1 MIYNEQMLRVCR
13 RCVLDT
19 TDPDITFD
27 DEGLCSHCR
36 RYDAVFRS
44 AAQAAARGERLDDLE
59 QVVTKIKKAG
69 RRKQYDCIVGVSGG
83 VDSTY
88 VLLKATDWGLRPLA
102 VHFDSG
108 WNSELAVANIERA
121 TNVLDVDLLTQVA
134 DWPEMRDLQ
143 LSFLRSSVPN
153 CDIPQD
159 HAFPAIALK
168 TAARY
173 RIKYNLS
180 GYNFATESMLP
191 QSWGYRAGDLRH
203 LRAIHRQFG
212 TLRKLKNILPW
223 ECSSEISG
231 TAIL

>member
-59 QVVTKIKKAG
+59 QVVTKIQKAG

-83 VDSTY
+83 VDSTN

-108 WNSELAVANIERA
+108 WTPNWPLPISSAPPTCSTSIYSPRWPTRQKCETSNSLSQIFCSELRYSSGSRFSRHCVEDGRS
-121 TNVLDVDLLTQVA
+121 
-134 DWPEMRDLQ
+134 
-143 LSFLRSSVPN
+143 LS
-153 CDIPQD
+153 D
-159 HAFPAIALK
+159 
-168 TAARY
+168 
-173 RIKYNLS
+173 
-180 GYNFATESMLP
+180 
-191 QSWGYRAGDLRH
+191 
-203 LRAIHRQFG
+203 
-212 TLRKLKNILPW
+212 
-223 ECSSEISG
+223 
-231 TAIL
+231 